1 MRNNAPY
8 LEEETEKFNT
18 YLSRIFAIKI
28 GYFILIILL
37 RISKIY
43 SIPDIIFAV
52 VFLMILISLILAVW
66 FKWFTWKFKTA
77 INLFFLGTALDAILL
92 IIIMYY
98 LGIVNSYIYFTFYI
112 ILSFIIFPRLQ
123 ATILTFWMA
132 SLFIFIVALQ
142 YLKIIPEYIDIT
154 PFPLEQQQTFN
165 NFHYVFASLIN
176 YITTICFLAYF
187 SYGFHKMMAKRLIA
201 SKQIQGVL
209 EEEKNSLEIRI
220 KARETELELE
230 KKSIEEKVSQ
240 RRRDLEKEGEE
251 LEKRV
256 KELGKFQ
263 KVAVGRE
270 IKIASLEKEL
280 DRLKKKNGGKQK

>member
-1 MRNNAPY
+1 MV
-8 LEEETEKFNT
+8 
-18 YLSRIFAIKI
+18 I
-28 GYFILIILL
+28 
-37 RISKIY
+37 
-43 SIPDIIFAV
+43 
-52 VFLMILISLILAVW
+52 
-66 FKWFTWKFKTA
+66 
-77 INLFFLGTALDAILL
+77 
-92 IIIMYY
+92 
-98 LGIVNSYIYFTFYI
+98 
-112 ILSFIIFPRLQ
+112 
-123 ATILTFWMA
+123 
-132 SLFIFIVALQ
+132 LFIFIVAIQ

-230 KKSIEEKVSQ
+230 KKEIEEKVSQ

>member
-18 YLSRIFAIKI
+18 YLSHVFAIKI

-43 SIPDIIFAV
+43 PIPGIIFV
-52 VFLMILISLILAVW
+52 TVFLMVLISLILTIW
-66 FKWFTWKFKTA
+66 FNRSTSKSETA
-77 INLFFLGTALDAILL
+77 INLFFISSILDTILL

-112 ILSFIIFPRLQ
+112 ILNFIIFPRLQ
-123 ATILTFWMA
+123 AIILTFWMVT
-132 SLFIFIVALQ
+132 LFISIVAIQ
-142 YLKIIPEYIDIT
+142 YLKIIPEYVDIT
-154 PFPLEQQQTFN
+154 PFPLEQKQTFN

-201 SKQIQGVL
+201 LKRTQGVI
-209 EEEKNSLEIRI
+209 EEEKSSLEIRI
-220 KARETELELE
+220 KARETDLELE
-230 KKSIEEKVSQ
+230 KKDIEKKVSQ

-251 LEKRV
+251 LGKRV
-256 KELGKFQ
+256 KELEKFQ
-263 KVAVGRE
+263 KAVTGRE
-270 IKIASLEKEL
+270 IKINSLEKEL

>member
-1 MRNNAPY
+1 MGNNTPY

-18 YLSRIFAIKI
+18 YLGRIFAIKI

-66 FKWFTWKFKTA
+66 FKWSTWKFKTA
-77 INLFFLGTALDAILL
+77 INLFFLGTVLDAILL

-123 ATILTFWMA
+123 AAILTFWMVT
-132 SLFIFIVALQ
+132 LFIFIVAIQ
-142 YLKIIPEYIDIT
+142 YLKIIPEYMDIT

-176 YITTICFLAYF
+176 YITTICLLAYF
-187 SYGFHKMMAKRLIA
+187 SYGFHKMMAKRLIIL
-201 SKQIQGVL
+201 KQAQSTL
-209 EEEKNSLEIRI
+209 EEEKGSSEIKI
-220 KARETELELE
+220 KARETELGLE
-230 KKSIEEKVSQ
+230 KKGIEERVSQ
-240 RRRDLEKEGEE
+240 RRKDIEKESKE

-256 KELGKFQ
+256 KELEKFQ
-263 KVAVGRE
+263 KVATGRE
-270 IKIASLEKEL
+270 LKISSLEKEL
-280 DRLKKKNGGKQK
+280 DKLNRKKV